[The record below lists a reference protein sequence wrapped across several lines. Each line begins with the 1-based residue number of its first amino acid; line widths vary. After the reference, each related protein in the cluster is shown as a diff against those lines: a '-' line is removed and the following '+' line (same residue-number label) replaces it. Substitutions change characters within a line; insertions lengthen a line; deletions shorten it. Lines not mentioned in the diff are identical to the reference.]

1 MRRRLARVQ
10 APLLGG
16 LLVFA
21 MAFGLFAATTAP
33 LTGYEDE
40 TAAVTEGLVLDGH
53 FWENEGSIL
62 QAQGIVGKG
71 GHLYARTGLLQPLLE
86 APFYA
91 AGHIADSVSEP
102 VGSAPY
108 RQTFLWFYNPFV
120 AALAAA
126 ALFWLVFLTRK
137 SIAWAAAISALFV
150 AASIAW
156 PYAKIGMDTTFM
168 FAILAAFALA
178 AWARTR
184 TTPLPWALT
193 GVAAGAA
200 AATKG
205 YAVLSLLS
213 IAVLLWPTFVR
224 LDGRKRLR
232 LALAIGLPVLAW
244 GVAIGW
250 YNVARFGSP
259 TDFGYSDFALTL
271 SMPLNVLGLIFS
283 PGKGLIFYS
292 PLVVLG
298 ALGLPRLWRQD
309 RSFAL
314 SLLVLLVT
322 LTCVSG
328 ASAYWGD
335 EVWGPRY
342 IVPAAWTLLVPIAW
356 WADSLTR
363 RRVLIGFA
371 SLGIVVQLVAV
382 SAQYSY
388 YMAVV
393 QELTGVK
400 VYGTRFGID
409 GETIPYGDDPPRW
422 IPELSPLLLQT
433 EGLISSQVVEP
444 LGGDGLKVTYDPF
457 EGRSRTLNLSAP
469 NVRLSPAYWW
479 HGAGPG
485 RHLVALL
492 LFIASVASGIG
503 LYLLAKGRWVLGIRP
518 ASAPD

>member
-1 MRRRLARVQ
+1 
-10 APLLGG
+10 
-16 LLVFA
+16 
-21 MAFGLFAATTAP
+21 
-33 LTGYEDE
+33 
-40 TAAVTEGLVLDGH
+40 
-53 FWENEGSIL
+53 
-62 QAQGIVGKG
+62 
-71 GHLYARTGLLQPLLE
+71 
-86 APFYA
+86 
-91 AGHIADSVSEP
+91 
-102 VGSAPY
+102 
-108 RQTFLWFYNPFV
+108 
-120 AALAAA
+120 
-126 ALFWLVFLTRK
+126 
-137 SIAWAAAISALFV
+137 
-150 AASIAW
+150 
-156 PYAKIGMDTTFM
+156 
-168 FAILAAFALA
+168 
-178 AWARTR
+178 
-184 TTPLPWALT
+184 
-193 GVAAGAA
+193 
-200 AATKG
+200 
-205 YAVLSLLS
+205 
-213 IAVLLWPTFVR
+213 
-224 LDGRKRLR
+224 
-232 LALAIGLPVLAW
+232 
-244 GVAIGW
+244 
-250 YNVARFGSP
+250 
-259 TDFGYSDFALTL
+259 
-271 SMPLNVLGLIFS
+271 MPLNVLGLIFS

-342 IVPAAWTLLVPIAW
+342 IVPAAWTLLIPIAW

-485 RHLVALL
+485 RQLVALL
-492 LFIASVASGIG
+492 LFISSIVSGIG
-503 LYLLAKGRWVLGIRP
+503 LYLLAKGRWVLRIQP
-518 ASAPD
+518 VPD